1 MSRQGAPPFVEPA
14 RIALLTDE
22 FDPFKGGIG
31 TYTREL
37 ATAAAAL
44 GHQVSVL
51 AGSKGLGGG
60 TPGTD
65 GYPFALFRYREH
77 PDRLQRN
84 LLMAR
89 ALLEVVRTTRPDI
102 VHAVDIGFM
111 KLLTV
116 ARPLLAVPYCV
127 SVHGSEIN
135 RLRDGLRGQAFRQLR
150 FFEKA
155 CAIFANSGYTRDL
168 LLARFPGI
176 DAARIA
182 VTPLGVAAHWFAAPP
197 PSSGGDARAAFG
209 IAADAVVLVSVARL
223 TPRKGQRMLIA
234 ALAHLPDEIRN
245 RTVCVLVGVA
255 GRDDQAYAAELR
267 RVAAKAPCRVVFA
280 GALADAAIRQLYRE
294 ATVFCLPASHDP
306 PWVEGFGLVL
316 LEAAAQGL
324 PAVATRVGG
333 IPEAVADRETGL
345 LVEPGDPR
353 SLAGALAEI
362 ARDRALRERLSRSA
376 QARARQFTWER
387 CARLTYGPP

>member
-1 MSRQGAPPFVEPA
+1 MSRQGAPPFVAPA

-37 ATAAAAL
+37 ATAAVAL

-51 AGSKGLGGG
+51 AGSRGVGNG
-60 TPGTD
+60 TPGTE

-89 ALLEVVRTTRPDI
+89 ALVDLVRTTRPDL

-135 RLRDGLRGQAFRQLR
+135 RLSDGLRGRAFRRLR
-150 FFEKA
+150 LFEHA

-176 DAARIA
+176 DAAGIS
-182 VTPLGVAAHWFAAPP
+182 VTPLGVAAHWFEAL
-197 PSSGGDARAAFG
+197 PSSGGDARAALG
-209 IAADAVVLVSVARL
+209 IAADAFVLVSVARL

-245 RTVCVLVGVA
+245 RTVCVLIGVA
-255 GRDDQAYAAELR
+255 GRHDQAFEAELR
-267 RVAAKAPCRVVFA
+267 RAAAKAPCRVVFA

-333 IPEAVADRETGL
+333 IPEAVVDRETGL

-362 ARDRALRERLSRSA
+362 ARDRALRERLGRSA